1 MNKLQITVLVY
12 IMSIVLVF
20 FCIPYMY
27 WDAVRGLLLFV
38 YIVAGGVVLGN
49 ILYDRDFREQR
60 RLLLGETP

>member
-27 WDAVRGLLLFV
+27 WDGVRGLLLFAYV
-38 YIVAGGVVLGN
+38 IAGCLFIGN
-49 ILYDRDFREQR
+49 ILFNDDFEDQR
-60 RLLLGETP
+60 KLLMGEKP